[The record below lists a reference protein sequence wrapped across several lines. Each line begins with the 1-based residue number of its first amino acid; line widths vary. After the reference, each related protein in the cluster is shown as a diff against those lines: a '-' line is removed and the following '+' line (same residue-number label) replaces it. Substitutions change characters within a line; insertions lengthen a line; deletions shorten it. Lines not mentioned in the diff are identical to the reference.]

1 MSAKDMVREALFSS
15 YKNLT
20 GGGISLPNILLIFV
34 MAAIMGVYI
43 FMIYRL
49 LSKDAFYSRDLNM
62 TIAGIVLIVAAIMIA
77 MQSNLIVSLGMV
89 GALSIVRFRNAVK
102 NPLDLLFLF
111 WAVGVGILCG
121 VEMVLLAV
129 ITSAAMT
136 ALLLVLQLLPGT
148 KAAAVLVLRSGDL
161 DLDWEK
167 VNEIVKGSSKYCKE
181 KSHNITRGE
190 TEVIYELKCGNEEDL
205 MNELKSIEGLDK
217 ICYLKHD
224 GELRV

>member
-20 GGGISLPNILLIFV
+20 GGGISLPNMLLIFAA
-34 MAAIMGVYI
+34 AAIMGIYI

-111 WAVGVGILCG
+111 WAVGAGILCG

-129 ITSAAMT
+129 LTSAAMT
-136 ALLLVLQLLPGT
+136 ALLLFLQLLPGT
-148 KAAAVLVLRSGDL
+148 KAAAVLVLKSSDP
-161 DLDWEK
+161 DTDWSK
-167 VNEIVKGSSKYCKE
+167 VDEAVKDNSKYCKE
-181 KSHNITRGE
+181 SSRNITNSG
-190 TEVIYELKCGNEEDL
+190 TEVIYEVKCTDEDEL
-205 MNELKSIEGLDK
+205 MRELKNFKSLDK